1 MLNKIENYFN
11 NLKQTIDKID
21 RLEIQNFINLLEHSR
36 ELGKTIYIMGNG
48 GSAST
53 ASHFCCDFNKG
64 VSYGKSLSKRY
75 KCICLNDNVAT
86 MMAYANDVSYDDV
99 FVEQL
104 KNFVEAG
111 DLVIGI
117 SGSGNS
123 ENVVRAINYANSKG
137 AETISLTGY
146 SGGILKN
153 ISKHTLHM
161 PIDNMQIAEDLHMIM
176 FHLTVSLLFQTL
188 VDERKEDLVGSL

>member
-1 MLNKIENYFN
+1 MLTQIDKYLNDIKN
-11 NLKQTIDKID
+11 TIDSVD
-21 RLEIQNFINLLEHSR
+21 RKEIENFINLMEHTR
-36 ELGKTIYIMGNG
+36 KQGKNIYIMGNG
-48 GSAST
+48 GSAGT

-64 VSYGKSLSKRY
+64 VSYGKSLDKRY

-104 KNFVEAG
+104 KNFLTEG

-123 ENVVRAINYANSKG
+123 ENVIRAINYANSMD
-137 AETISLTGY
+137 AETISLTGF

-153 ISKHTLHM
+153 ISKHSLHI
-161 PIDNMQIAEDLHMIM
+161 PVNNMQIAEDLHLMM
-176 FHLTVSLLFQTL
+176 FHLSVSVLFQIL
-188 VDERKEDLVGSL
+188 KESDAKILI

>member
-1 MLNKIENYFN
+1 MLIRIENYLDSIKN
-11 NLKQTIDKID
+11 TIDSID
-21 RLEIQNFINLLEHSR
+21 RREIQNFINILEHTRSI
-36 ELGKTIYIMGNG
+36 GKNIYIMGNG

-64 VSYGKSLSKRY
+64 ISYGKSLKRRY
-75 KCICLNDNVAT
+75 KCICLNDNVPT
-86 MMAYANDVSYDDV
+86 MMAYANDVNYDDI

-104 KNFVEAG
+104 KNFLTSG

-123 ENVVRAINYANSKG
+123 ENVIRAINYANSVD
-137 AETISLTGY
+137 AETFSLTGY

-153 ISKHTLHM
+153 ISKYSLHI
-161 PIDNMQIAEDLHMIM
+161 PVNNMQIAEDLHLIM
-176 FHLTVSLLFQTL
+176 FHLTVSILFQTL
-188 VDERKEDLVGSL
+188 LDEKEKAFARN